1 MVQLLIFTLA
11 FNTVR
16 KQGAG
21 VSEVLRWA
29 LPEMMAGA
37 VEVQRRGEVDAERK
51 FRQLE
56 GLTYESKGP

>member
-1 MVQLLIFTLA
+1 M
-11 FNTVR
+11 
-16 KQGAG
+16 
-21 VSEVLRWA
+21 SEVLRWA